1 MPHCAR
7 PMNQHPDFKFLRE
20 VELPSLRAHAREFE
34 HTESGLRLL
43 HLETSDTE
51 NCFALAFATPP
62 DGDHGVPHILEH
74 AVLAGSERFPVREP
88 FFEMIKASPAG
99 FINAMTSNLWTVY
112 PICTTLESDFWN
124 LAEVYADA
132 VFHPL
137 LTLETF
143 EREGHHL
150 ELATAG
156 DTQSDLKRSGIV
168 YNEMKGAFSSPE
180 SLVYRSSRNLFPGGT
195 LSFESGGDP
204 VSIPELSWEHL
215 REFHA
220 RFYAPGNCLMVL
232 YGDIALEKQLAFWG
246 EKLKGIAKR
255 PSLAARPRV
264 ETFSEPR
271 FAEEPYSIEPGGDAT
286 GATFLSLRWKC
297 GNALDPF
304 EIEAWE
310 VLQRLLAGH
319 DGAPLKRALIAS
331 KLGADVFALH
341 AEEHESEQTF
351 HVALKG
357 SERERAREFETFTL
371 RILGDIADTGFA
383 SEDIETALRQVA
395 YGTLEV
401 ASLFPLDLAMNMARY
416 ATTGGEPL
424 DATRRRESLERV
436 GQIARED
443 KDFFPRLIRERLI
456 ENPHRL
462 LMAFYPDE
470 NHGEAIKEAERQ
482 ELAALKATFSDEQL
496 KAIDEHAQIL
506 EAAQGVPNSP
516 EALSTLPRLAKRD
529 LPDAPR
535 EIPTSVGSVS
545 GMTVL
550 RNDVFSNGV
559 VYLQAAA
566 DVRDLPPHLWK
577 FLPRYTDSFSKL
589 GASGQ
594 SWEQIAARRASS
606 TGGLSAHPSASLR
619 LDNGAPVVDL
629 KFSLKTLDG
638 DVESALD
645 LWGDLLLGLEPN
657 DRERLHETQ
666 TQGVAHYRNR
676 LVSNALGAALASA
689 SYQQTPVGWLH
700 YLWESPLT
708 FRWMNHLTGDFAAH
722 ADELVKGIEE
732 VRDFLA
738 NRARWTWSFT
748 GGDAAFASVE
758 NRLNAWSERFGDK
771 PLGESRLTRGQGE
784 WDGNNE
790 LPSMLGLAAP
800 LDVQFC
806 ARAFAAPS
814 REVAPLIDLGLSL
827 LRFDYLLPEIR
838 FKGNAYGGGHSL
850 SSAGGTL
857 TFYSYRDPLLN
868 ETLGVFDGARDW
880 IASQTWTDD
889 DLERALLG
897 NVRDAVPAIRPAS
910 ATGEALS
917 RHRRGE
923 TPALRAGSYRQ
934 KMNASP
940 DEVQR
945 ALLTYLDEV
954 IPRGATAVAA
964 SRVAL
969 EKANA
974 ERGDAPFVIEEM
986 LPQG

>member
-1 MPHCAR
+1 MSHA
-7 PMNQHPDFKFLRE
+7 QHPDFKFVRE

-34 HTESGLRLL
+34 HTPSGLRLL

-51 NCFALAFATPP
+51 KCFALAFATPP

-88 FFEMIKASPAG
+88 FFEMIKSSPAG

-137 LTLETF
+137 LTRETF

-150 ELATAG
+150 EMATAG

-180 SLVYRSSRNLFPGGT
+180 SLVYRSSRNLFPGGA
-195 LSFESGGDP
+195 LGFESGGDP
-204 VSIPELSWEHL
+204 TSIPELSWEHL
-215 REFHA
+215 REFHE

-232 YGDIALEKQLAFWG
+232 YGDIPLEKQLAFWG
-246 EKLKGIAKR
+246 EKLRGIPRR

-264 ETFSEPR
+264 ENFGEPR
-271 FAEEPYSIEPGGDAT
+271 MAEEPYSIEPGGDAT

-310 VLQRLLAGH
+310 VLQKLLAGH

-331 KLGADVFALH
+331 KMGADILAIR

-351 HVALKG
+351 HVAIKG
-357 SERERAREFETFTL
+357 SERERAREFEAFTL
-371 RILGDIADTGFA
+371 STLKEIAAAGFA
-383 SEDIETALRQVA
+383 IDDIETALRQVA

-401 ASLFPLDLAMNMARY
+401 APLFPLDLAMNMARY

-436 GQIARED
+436 GQLARED
-443 KDFFPRLIRERLI
+443 ADFFSRLIRERLLD
-456 ENPHRL
+456 NPHRL

-470 NHGEAIKEAERQ
+470 HHGEAIKEAERQ
-482 ELAALKATFSDEQL
+482 ELASLKATLSNEQL
-496 KAIDEHAQIL
+496 REIDAHAQEL

-516 EALSTLPRLAKRD
+516 DALATLPRLAKRD
-529 LPDAPR
+529 LPDSPR
-535 EIPTSVGSVS
+535 EIPTSVGSAG
-545 GMTVL
+545 GMTLL

-559 VYLQAAA
+559 VYLQGAA

-577 FLPRYTDSFSKL
+577 FLPRYTDAFSKL
-589 GASGQ
+589 GAAGQ
-594 SWEQIAARRASS
+594 SWEQIASRRASS
-606 TGGLSAHPSASLR
+606 TGALSAHTDASLR
-619 LDNGAPVVDL
+619 ADDGEPLAQVRVW
-629 KFSLKTLDG
+629 LKTLDG
-638 DVESALD
+638 DVNSALD
-645 LWGDLLLGLEPN
+645 LCSDLIFDLEPT
-657 DRERLHETQ
+657 DRARLHEMQ
-666 TQGVAHYRNR
+666 TQGVAYYRNR

-689 SYQQTPVGWLH
+689 SRDQTPIGWLG
-700 YLWESPLT
+700 YLWDSPLT
-708 FRWMNHLTGDFAAH
+708 FRWMNELTDNFQSR
-722 ADELVKGIEE
+722 ADELVAGVEE
-732 VRDFLA
+732 VRDFLK
-738 NRARWTWSFT
+738 NCARWTWSFT
-748 GGDAAFASVE
+748 GGDESFERVQT
-758 NRLNAWSERFGDK
+758 RLGEWGGRLSDK
-771 PLGESRLTRGQGE
+771 PLGESRLVRGQGE
-784 WDGNNE
+784 WDGARE
-790 LPSMLGLAAP
+790 LPSLLGLAAP

-806 ARAFAAPS
+806 ARAFPAPA
-814 REVAPLIDLGLSL
+814 RDQMPLVDLGLSL

-850 SSAGGTL
+850 SSADGTMS
-857 TFYSYRDPLLN
+857 FYSYRDPLLN
-868 ETLGVFDGARDW
+868 ETLRVFDGARDW
-880 IASQTWTDD
+880 IAAQTWTDD

-910 ATGEALS
+910 ATGQALS
-917 RHRRGE
+917 RHRRGD
-923 TPALRAGSYRQ
+923 TPELRAKAYRE
-934 KMNASP
+934 KLNASP
-940 DEVQR
+940 DDVQR
-945 ALLTYLDEV
+945 ALLSYLDEV
-954 IPRGATAVAA
+954 TPRAATAVAA

-969 EKANA
+969 EKANE
-974 ERGDAPFVIEEM
+974 ERGNSPFVIEEM

>member
-1 MPHCAR
+1 MTH
-7 PMNQHPDFKFLRE
+7 NTHPDFQFVRE
-20 VELPSLRAHAREFE
+20 VDLPSLRALAREFE
-34 HTESGLRLL
+34 HTPSGLRLL

-88 FFEMIKASPAG
+88 FFEMIKSSPAG

-137 LTLETF
+137 LSRETF

-150 ELATAG
+150 EMATAG
-156 DTQSDLKRSGIV
+156 DTTSDLKRSGIV

-180 SLVYRSSRNLFPGGT
+180 SLVYRSSRNLFPGGA

-215 REFHA
+215 RDFHA

-232 YGDIALEKQLAFWG
+232 YGDIPLQKQLDFWG
-246 EKLKGIAKR
+246 EKLKGIPKR

-264 ETFSEPR
+264 ESFGEPR
-271 FAEEPYSIEPGGDAT
+271 FAEEPYSIEPGGDAS

-297 GNALDPF
+297 GDALDPL
-304 EIEAWE
+304 ETEAWE

-331 KLGADVFALH
+331 KLGADVMALH
-341 AEEHESEQTF
+341 AEEHESEQIF

-357 SERERAREFETFTL
+357 SERERAREFEEFTL
-371 RILGDIADTGFA
+371 QTLREIADAGF
-383 SEDIETALRQVA
+383 EKDEIETALRQVA

-401 ASLFPLDLAMNMARY
+401 APLFPLDLAMNMARY
-416 ATTGGEPL
+416 AATGGEPL
-424 DATRRRESLERV
+424 DATRRRESLEKV
-436 GQIARED
+436 GQLARED
-443 KDFFPRLIRERLI
+443 GDFFSRLIRERLLD
-456 ENPHRL
+456 NPHRL
-462 LMAFYPDE
+462 LMTFYPDE
-470 NHGEAIKEAERQ
+470 NHGEAIKDAERR
-482 ELAALKATFSDEQL
+482 ELASLKATFSDEQL
-496 KAIDEHAQIL
+496 KSIDEHAREL
-506 EAAQGVPNSP
+506 EAAQGVPNST

-529 LPDAPR
+529 LPDSPR
-535 EIPTSVGSVS
+535 EIPTSVSTVG
-545 GMTVL
+545 GMTLL

-566 DVRDLPPHLWK
+566 DVRDLPGHLWK
-577 FLPRYTDSFSKL
+577 FLPRYTDAFSKL
-589 GASGQ
+589 GAAGQ
-594 SWEQIAARRASS
+594 SWEQIASRRAAS

-619 LDNGAPVVDL
+619 LDDGAPVVDL

-638 DVESALD
+638 DVDSALD
-645 LWGDLLLGLEPN
+645 LWSDLLFGLEPN
-657 DRERLHETQ
+657 ELERLLEVQ
-666 TQGVAHYRNR
+666 TQGVARYRNG
-676 LVSNALGAALASA
+676 LVSNALSAALTSA
-689 SYQQTPVGWLH
+689 SREQTPVGWLH
-700 YLWESPLT
+700 YLWDSPLT
-708 FRWMNHLTGDFAAH
+708 FRWMNELTDNFSAH
-722 ADELVKGIEE
+722 AQELVEGIEE
-732 VRDFLA
+732 VRDFLK

-748 GGDAAFASVE
+748 GGDESFERVQL
-758 NRLNAWSERFGDK
+758 RLGEWSGRLGDQ
-771 PLGESRLTRGQGE
+771 PLGEPRLTRGQSE
-784 WDGNNE
+784 WDGGND
-790 LPSMLGLAAP
+790 LPALLGLAAP

-806 ARAFAAPS
+806 ARAFPAPG
-814 REVAPLIDLGLSL
+814 RDVEPLIDLGLSL

-850 SSAGGTL
+850 SPAGGTL
-857 TFYSYRDPLLN
+857 SFYSYRDPLLN
-868 ETLGVFDGARDW
+868 ETLSVFDGARDW
-880 IASQTWTDD
+880 IAAQTWTED

-910 ATGEALS
+910 ATGDALS

-923 TPALRAGSYRQ
+923 TPELRAGAYR
-934 KMNASP
+934 KKLNASA

-945 ALLTYLDEV
+945 ALLSYLDEV
-954 IPRGATAVAA
+954 TPHGATAVAA

-969 EKANA
+969 EKANTVRA
-974 ERGDAPFVIEEM
+974 ERGEAGFEIEEM
-986 LPQG
+986 LPQE